1 MDHADT
7 RLESGAQLLC
17 DKVWSAHGE
26 LHVKTSYTKKFPD
39 SSTLLDEQPAILNVV
54 HQDLKRFGSDTH
66 TLVLNTEQEA

>member
-39 SSTLLDEQPAILNVV
+39 SIPAGIYYTDTNFD
-54 HQDLKRFGSDTH
+54 DLFAYWSWSAKH
-66 TLVLNTEQEA
+66 K

>member
-39 SSTLLDEQPAILNVV
+39 SELPMV
-54 HQDLKRFGSDTH
+54 K
-66 TLVLNTEQEA
+66 LVELVI